1 MQRAKEKTAN
11 AAASAKSIMVKTN
24 AIVEEKVERMR
35 TKDLLLKKEMAID
48 KKTVAELNKKE
59 AKDQNANAR
68 HGGAQ
73 GYTTT
78 GEPEYS
84 IAAYDPTNDTI
95 GGGGGGPV
103 LFDHPTVKTQDSS
116 FPC

>member
-1 MQRAKEKTAN
+1 MQRAKEKAAN
-11 AAASAKSIMVKTN
+11 AAASAKSVMEKTN

-35 TKDLLLKKEMAID
+35 TKDID
-48 KKTVAELNKKE
+48 KKTAAQLNKKE

-84 IAAYDPTNDTI
+84 TTAYDPTNDTI
-95 GGGGGGPV
+95 GGGGGGGGPA
-103 LFDHPTVKTQDSS
+103 LFDHPTVKTQDPS